1 MKKISTLFIFLFSFN
16 TFAIETCSRVAQVN
30 YQQLLVDAGEHKKGE
45 GLRFYLEKDPESEK
59 LLNEYQEKSKPTILG
74 ASASTLGS
82 LLILSGLIKTGEN
95 ENSANTNRF
104 LLAGSALIA
113 TSYLISKTIQFQN
126 EKILEKAVNEYNKRN
141 KPLIYFSPYQDSNS
155 SGISFGVQKGF

>member
-1 MKKISTLFIFLFSFN
+1 M
-16 TFAIETCSRVAQVN
+16 TF
-30 YQQLLVDAGEHKKGE
+30 D
-45 GLRFYLEKDPESEK
+45 
-59 LLNEYQEKSKPTILG
+59 EYQEKSKPTILG

-141 KPLIYFSPYQDSNS
+141 DPKILITPQYRQDNNGW
-155 SGISFGVQKGF
+155 GILMSREF